1 VTEQAWRN
9 PDVPMYMSSPV
20 VAAGRLCGL
29 THRNRGQFFCADA
42 ASGKTLWTSE
52 PRQGDN
58 AGLFAAGA
66 VFVAATTD
74 GTLLVFRNSPAAF
87 EVVARYTVADT
98 PVWAHP
104 VPAGRG
110 VLIKDADTLS
120 YWIF

>member
-1 VTEQAWRN
+1 
-9 PDVPMYMSSPV
+9 
-20 VAAGRLCGL
+20 
-29 THRNRGQFFCADA
+29 
-42 ASGKTLWTSE
+42 
-52 PRQGDN
+52 
-58 AGLFAAGA
+58 
-66 VFVAATTD
+66 
-74 GTLLVFRNSPAAF
+74 LLVFRNSPAAF